1 MAFRTATA
9 TAVALIALGAGPV
22 LAQNVFTG
30 VEDVED
36 RIEDIQ
42 EETEEDLGAE
52 DRDRFRFGVQQGWS
66 GSFSLSADATTGN
79 TETLDVTAAGRLT
92 YGAGRFT
99 NFVGFGVV
107 YGESD
112 DVQDEGEAFVTY
124 DGIYDFGNRFYV
136 FGTGRYEYDD
146 FGTFEHDAFV
156 GAGPGY
162 RVFAEENL
170 TWRVQA
176 GPGIRYLEDQ
186 AGNDTT
192 EAAGIL
198 SSRFYYEF
206 NDMTSLTNDTDVI
219 GSEESVQVSND
230 LGVNFRMTDVLS
242 TRVSLNTDWT
252 DDPAP
257 GFDEFDNSIGLA
269 VVYSF

>member
-1 MAFRTATA
+1 MPFRTATA
-9 TAVALIALGAGPV
+9 AAVALTALGAGPA

-30 VEDVED
+30 VGDVED

-42 EETEEDLGAE
+42 EQTTEDLEAE
-52 DRDRFRFGVQQGWS
+52 DRDRFRFGVQQGWA
-66 GSFSLSADATTGN
+66 GSFSLSADATSGN
-79 TETLDVTAAGRLT
+79 SDTFDVTAAGRLT

-107 YGESD
+107 YGESQ
-112 DVQDEGEAFVTY
+112 DVKDESEAFVTY

-146 FGTFEHDAFV
+146 FGSYKHDAFV

-162 RVFAEENL
+162 RIFAEEGL

-176 GPGIRYLEDQ
+176 GPGVRYLEDQ

-198 SSRFYYEF
+198 SSRLYYAF
-206 NDMTSLTNDTDVI
+206 NDMTFMTNDTDLI
-219 GSEESVQVSND
+219 GSDESIQVSND
-230 LGVNFRMTDVLS
+230 LGVNFRMTDSLS

>member
-1 MAFRTATA
+1 MKFKTFTATA
-9 TAVALIALGAGPV
+9 FALTALGTSPV

-30 VEDVED
+30 VEDVEE

-42 EETEEDLGAE
+42 EQTEEDLAAE
-52 DRDRFRFGVQQGWS
+52 DRDRFRFGVQQGWA
-66 GSFSLSADATTGN
+66 GSFSLAADATTGN
-79 TETLDVTAAGRLT
+79 TETFDVTLAGRMT

-99 NFVGFGVV
+99 NFLGFGVV
-107 YGESD
+107 YGESS
-112 DVQDEGEAFVTY
+112 DVKDESEAFVTY

-136 FGTGRYEYDD
+136 FGTGRYEYND
-146 FGTFEHDAFV
+146 FGTYKHDAFI

-162 RVFAEENL
+162 RIFAEEGL

-186 AGNDTT
+186 AENDTT

-198 SSRFYYEF
+198 SSRFYYEV
-206 NDMTSLTNDTDVI
+206 NDMTFLTNDTDLI
-219 GSEESVQVSND
+219 GSDDSVQVSND
-230 LGVNFRMTDVLS
+230 LGVNFRMTNAIS

-252 DDPAP
+252 DSPAA
-257 GFDEFDNSIGLA
+257 GFDEFDNSVGVA